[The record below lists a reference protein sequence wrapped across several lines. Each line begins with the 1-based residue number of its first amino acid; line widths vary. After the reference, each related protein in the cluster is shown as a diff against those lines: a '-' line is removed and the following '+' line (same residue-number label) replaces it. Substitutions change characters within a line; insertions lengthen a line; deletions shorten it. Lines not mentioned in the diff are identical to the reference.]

1 MMKFKKN
8 FKLIDKYVTFG
19 LLIKIYILIKR
30 WNYFFLYIK
39 QFTFTKKFNNKNI
52 VFYNYKYNYLSELS
66 DKYSSDKGTLQKEFK
81 KKSLW
86 GWQQHSYTDYY
97 SNLYDHCRDKINLI
111 LEVGIGTT
119 NESIPMNM
127 TENGKPGASL
137 KMWRDYFVNAQIYGA
152 DIDKNIL
159 FKEERIKTFYV
170 DQLNEQKVKDMWTE
184 IGVKDF
190 DLIIDDGLHT
200 SEANIKF
207 FFNSFSYLKRNGV
220 YIIEDV
226 HNFEVEKTYSALK
239 DFDPEVVVLR
249 KKNIKYDNNNL
260 IIIRKK

>member
-1 MMKFKKN
+1 MIKFKKYL
-8 FKLIDKYVTFG
+8 KLIDKYITFG
-19 LLIKIYILIKR
+19 LLKRIYILVKQ
-30 WNYFFLYIK
+30 WDYFFFHIK
-39 QFTFTKKFNNKNI
+39 NFFFIKKFNNKNI
-52 VFYNYKYNYLSELS
+52 IYYNYKYNYLSELS
-66 DKYSSDKGTLQKEFK
+66 DKYSSDKGTLKKDLKE
-81 KKSLW
+81 KSLW
-86 GWQQHSYTDYY
+86 GWHQHSYTDYY
-97 SNLYDHCRDKINLI
+97 SSLYDHCRDKINLI

-119 NESIPMNM
+119 DKSIPMNM

-137 KMWRDYFVNAQIYGA
+137 KMWRDYFINAQIYGA

-226 HNFEVEKTYSALK
+226 QLWFLWTHKLTIL
-239 DFDPEVVVLR
+239 
-249 KKNIKYDNNNL
+249 NIS
-260 IIIRKK
+260 IIWV